1 MIFSNS
7 SSSTKSRM
15 AGKLHTPGHNPQ
27 NGNESI
33 ELMYMQSPSYLYDVR
48 HGNIKSIA
56 IS

>member
-15 AGKLHTPGHNPQ
+15 AGKLHTPGHNPKK
-27 NGNESI
+27 GNESI

-48 HGNIKSIA
+48 HGNIKYIA